1 MASGDRRWLK
11 GGGGGC
17 DGTGVIESTGEGG
30 GKWKNGE
37 EDAGRLFM
45 GKGGADVAGKA
56 PDFTGDVGGGERE
69 RERGRGLQN

>member
-1 MASGDRRWLK
+1 MADFDRGGVDE

-56 PDFTGDVGGGERE
+56 PDFTGDV
-69 RERGRGLQN
+69 